1 MNVKWKQLM
10 VEDVKYHILNA
21 PVCIFN
27 TLGIRATKSDPL
39 PTLAD
44 CGIATA

>member
-1 MNVKWKQLM
+1 M

-27 TLGIRATKSDPL
+27 TLGIRATKGAPL
-39 PTLAD
+39 PMLCFAQLALV
-44 CGIATA
+44 